1 MGTYA
6 IRKFLY
12 GLAVMGGVILVVFVL
27 FNILPGDPARMTMG
41 QRSDVQSL
49 DAVRKEFGLDRSKPV
64 QFFLY
69 INDLSPLSIH
79 PNTAENQEKYHYQQ
93 LFKLG
98 KDVVVIK
105 VPYLRRSYQT
115 KRDVTTILSETVPNT
130 FILALTAMIFAT
142 GIGVFLGVLSAVH
155 KGTWI
160 DNAANSF
167 AILGISA
174 PSFFAGIIIA
184 WLFGFLLADYTGL
197 NMSGSL
203 YSYDPF
209 KGEVITWRNLW
220 LPMVTLGLRPLAI
233 IVQLTRSAMLDVLA
247 QDYIRTAKAKGLGR
261 KTIIYKHALKNALN
275 PVITA
280 ISGWFASLLAG
291 SFFVEYIFGYNGLGR
306 TTVTALEMS
315 DFPVVMGAILFIA
328 FVFVVMNILVDI
340 LYAWEVKLSPSILL
354 KMAKLP
360 LGSWKAKPLKTMI
373 ILKLVS

>member
-1 MGTYA
+1 MGIYA
-6 IRKFLY
+6 IRKLLY
-12 GLAVMGGVILVVFVL
+12 GLAVMGGVIGVVFVL

-49 DAVRKEFGLDRSKPV
+49 AAVRKEFGLDRSKPV

-69 INDLSPLSIH
+69 INDLSPISIH
-79 PNTAENQEKYHYQQ
+79 PDEAVNEEKYRYQR
-93 LFKLG
+93 LFTLG
-98 KDVVVIK
+98 KDVVVMK
-105 VPYLRRSYQT
+105 MPYLRRSYQT
-115 KRDVTTILSETVPNT
+115 KRDVTAILSETVPNT
-130 FILALTAMIFAT
+130 FVLALTAIIFAT
-142 GIGVFLGVLSAVH
+142 VIGVLLGIISAVNQ
-155 KGTWI
+155 GTWI
-160 DNAANSF
+160 DHAANSF

-184 WLFGFLLADYTGL
+184 WLFGFVLADYTGL

-220 LPMVTLGLRPLAI
+220 LPMITLGLRPLAI

-247 QDYIRTAKAKGLGR
+247 QDYIRTAKAKGLSR
-261 KTIIYKHALKNALN
+261 HTIIYRHALQNALN

-315 DFPVVMGAILFIA
+315 DFPVVMGSILFIA
-328 FVFVVMNILVDI
+328 FVFVIVNILVDL
-340 LYAWEVKLSPSILL
+340 LYAWVDPRVKL
-354 KMAKLP
+354 
-360 LGSWKAKPLKTMI
+360 T
-373 ILKLVS
+373 

>member
-1 MGTYA
+1 MLQYA
-6 IRKFLY
+6 IKKFLY
-12 GLAVMGGVILVVFVL
+12 GLAVMAGVVSVVFVL
-27 FNILPGDPARMTMG
+27 FNVLPGDPARMTMG

-49 DAVRKEFGLDRSKPV
+49 EAVRKEFGLDKSRPV

-69 INDLSPLSIH
+69 LNDLSPLSIH
-79 PNTAENQEKYHYQQ
+79 PDNEENLEKYHY
-93 LFKLG
+93 LKLIG
-98 KDVVVIK
+98 VGNEAIVLKW
-105 VPYLRRSYQT
+105 PYLRRSYQT
-115 KRDVTTILSETVPNT
+115 KREVTSILRETVPNT

-142 GIGVFLGVLSAVH
+142 LIGVFLGVLSAVH
-155 KGTWI
+155 KDTWI
-160 DNAANSF
+160 DKAANAF

-184 WLFGFLLADYTGL
+184 WLFGFVWSDYTGL

-209 KGEVITWRNLW
+209 KGEIMTWKNLW
-220 LPMVTLGLRPLAI
+220 LPMLTLGLRPLAI

-247 QDYIRTAKAKGLGR
+247 QDYIRTARAKGLGR
-261 KTIIYKHALKNALN
+261 NAIIYKHALKNALN

-315 DFPVVMGAILFIA
+315 DFPVVMGSILFIA
-328 FVFVVMNILVDI
+328 FIFVLINILVDV
-340 LYAWEVKLSPSILL
+340 LYAFVDPRVKL
-354 KMAKLP
+354 A
-360 LGSWKAKPLKTMI
+360 
-373 ILKLVS
+373 

>member
-1 MGTYA
+1 MIAYA
-6 IRKFLY
+6 FKKFLY
-12 GLAVMGGVILVVFVL
+12 GLAVMAGVIAVVFVL
-27 FNILPGDPARMTMG
+27 FNVLPGDPARMTMG
-41 QRSDVQSL
+41 QRADVQSL
-49 DAVRKEFGLDRSKPV
+49 EAVRKEFGLDRSKPV

-69 INDLSPLSIH
+69 LNDILPISIH
-79 PNTAENQEKYHYQQ
+79 SNTVENQEKYGYHP
-93 LFKLG
+93 LFKVNEE
-98 KDVVVIK
+98 VVVAKI
-105 VPYLRRSYQT
+105 PYLRRSYQS
-115 KRDVTTILSETVPNT
+115 KRDVTSILSETVPNT
-130 FILALTAMIFAT
+130 FILALTAMFFAT
-142 GIGVFLGVLSAVH
+142 VIGVFLGVLSAVNQ
-155 KGTWI
+155 GTWI
-160 DNAANSF
+160 DHAANSF

-184 WLFGFLLADYTGL
+184 WLFGFVLADYTGL

-209 KGEVITWRNLW
+209 KGEIMTWRNLW

-247 QDYIRTAKAKGLGR
+247 QDYIRTAKAKGLSR
-261 KTIIYKHALKNALN
+261 NAIIYKHALKNALN

-328 FVFVVMNILVDI
+328 FVFVVINILVDL
-340 LYAWEVKLSPSILL
+340 LYAWVDPRIKLS
-354 KMAKLP
+354 
-360 LGSWKAKPLKTMI
+360 
-373 ILKLVS
+373 

>member
-6 IRKFLY
+6 LRKLLY
-12 GLAVMGGVILVVFVL
+12 GFAVMAGVILVVFVL

-69 INDLSPLSIH
+69 INDLSPISIH
-79 PNTAENQEKYHYQQ
+79 PNLVENQEKYHYQK
-93 LFKLG
+93 LFAMG
-98 KDVVVIK
+98 DDVIVLK
-105 VPYLRRSYQT
+105 APYLRRSYQT

-130 FILALTAMIFAT
+130 FVLALTAMIFAT
-142 GIGVFLGVLSAVH
+142 IIGVFLGVLSAVH
-155 KGTWI
+155 QGTWI
-160 DNAANSF
+160 DNTANTF

-184 WLFGFLLADYTGL
+184 WLFGFVLADYTGL

-209 KGEVITWRNLW
+209 KGEIITWRNLW
-220 LPMVTLGLRPLAI
+220 LPMITLGLRPLAI

-247 QDYIRTAKAKGLGR
+247 QDYIRTARAKGLSR
-261 KTIIYKHALKNALN
+261 NAIIYKHALKNALN

-280 ISGWFASLLAG
+280 VSGWFASLLAG

-315 DFPVVMGAILFIA
+315 DFPVVMGSILFIA
-328 FVFVVMNILVDI
+328 FVFVVVNILVDL
-340 LYAWEVKLSPSILL
+340 LYAWVDPRVKLS
-354 KMAKLP
+354 
-360 LGSWKAKPLKTMI
+360 
-373 ILKLVS
+373 